1 MGRDILP
8 YFLVIKCLK
17 AVSFFEYKPYNILEI
32 SLLKPEVYIVINV
45 ELSKKIDSYINSLG
59 QVGMKDGIRWR
70 SIFTEADR
78 EAKTLFKNFI
88 ENEGLVAS
96 EDAVGNVYGRLEN
109 SDDYGNA
116 KKVLVGSHI
125 DTVRDGGAYDGAAGM
140 IIGLLAVTESIK
152 RFGAPKIPIEVIAL
166 TEEEGSRYSMAYVGS
181 KAIVH
186 GLGANELNIEDENG
200 ISFKN
205 AMYQAGYDPNLVAQ
219 AKRSDILTYLEAH
232 IEQGPVLEK
241 TDSKIGIVER
251 INGIFCLEVEIVGRE
266 DHAGTT
272 PMEMRQDSLVA
283 AAKFIAKLPD
293 ITANISE
300 SATATVGKIK
310 VEPGSSNVV
319 PKKTTFT
326 IDFRDMD
333 SDKLRK
339 LSQGIQLELDHLG
352 KSGVRVLY
360 KLVAS
365 ELPVDLD
372 KNLIDLCERV
382 VNDMEIPYQ
391 KMNSGAGHDAQ
402 IFTERFPSMLLFI
415 PCRDGRSHSPVEH
428 ASSDDMSIAVEVFI
442 GVLRRIAW

>member
-1 MGRDILP
+1 MVR
-8 YFLVIKCLK
+8 
-17 AVSFFEYKPYNILEI
+17 
-32 SLLKPEVYIVINV
+32 NV
-45 ELSKKIDSYINSLG
+45 ELFKKIDSYINSLG
-59 QVGMKDGIRWR
+59 QIGIKDGIRWR

-78 EAKTLFKNFI
+78 EAKMLFKDFI
-88 ENEGLVAS
+88 EKEGLVAS

-109 SDDYGNA
+109 SEDYDNV

-125 DTVRDGGAYDGAAGM
+125 DTVRDGGAFDGAAGM
-140 IIGLLAVTESIK
+140 IIGLLAVAESIK
-152 RFGAPKIPIEVIAL
+152 RFGSPKIPIEVIAL
-166 TEEEGSRYSMAYVGS
+166 AEEEGSRYSMAYVGS

-186 GLGANELNIEDENG
+186 GLGEKELNIEDENG

-205 AMYQAGYDPNLVAQ
+205 AMCQAGYDPEQVAK
-219 AKRSDILTYLEAH
+219 AKRGDILTYMEAH

-241 TDSKIGIVER
+241 TASKIGIVER

-272 PMEMRQDSLVA
+272 PMDMRQDSLVA

-293 ITANISE
+293 ITAKISR

-333 SDKLRK
+333 SDNLRM
-339 LSQGIQLELDHLG
+339 LNHAIQLELDHLQEND
-352 KSGVRVLY
+352 VRVSYRLA
-360 KLVAS
+360 AS

-372 KNLIDLCERV
+372 KNLVDLCERV
-382 VNDMEIPYQ
+382 VKDMEIPYQ

-402 IFTERFPSMLLFI
+402 IFAERFPSMLLFI
-415 PCRDGRSHSPVEH
+415 PCKNGRSHSPVEH
-428 ASSDDMSIAVEVFI
+428 ASSDDIYMAVEVFV
-442 GVLRRIAW
+442 GMLRKIAW